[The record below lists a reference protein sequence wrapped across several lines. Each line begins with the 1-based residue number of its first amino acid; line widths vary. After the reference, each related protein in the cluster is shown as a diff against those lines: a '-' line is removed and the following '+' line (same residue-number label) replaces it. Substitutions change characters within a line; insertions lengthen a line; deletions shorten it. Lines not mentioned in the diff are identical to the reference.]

1 MWGAIVGDVVGSY
14 FEHFPTKSTD
24 FYLFREESTFTDD
37 TVLTTA
43 VADWLLKENDLVN
56 TLHRYVKFYPE
67 AGYGH
72 TFLSWA
78 QLRRRVPYQSWGN
91 GSAMRVSPVAYT
103 TETLADCLYLAKK
116 SAEVTHN
123 HQQGIYG
130 AQATAA
136 CIFMA
141 RSGSS
146 RTEICEY
153 IETTF
158 GYDLQRSL
166 EEIRPHYVFDV
177 SCQGSVP
184 ESIIAFL
191 ESTDFESAIRNAIS
205 LGGDTDTMAC
215 IAGAIAEPF
224 YGGVPQEI
232 YEPTLPLLDHR
243 IRNTVQSFYNRFVDR
258 QSEGK

>member
-1 MWGAIVGDVVGSY
+1 MWGAIAGDVIGSY

-56 TLHRYVKFYPE
+56 TLHRYVKFYPD

-91 GSAMRVSPVAYT
+91 GSAMRVSPVAYA

-136 CIFMA
+136 CVFLA
-141 RSGSS
+141 RTRKSKS
-146 RTEICEY
+146 EIRDFVEK
-153 IETTF
+153 EF
-158 GYDLQRSL
+158 HYDLQRTL
-166 EEIRPHYVFDV
+166 AEIRPHYAFDV

-205 LGGDTDTMAC
+205 LGGDADTMAC

-232 YEPTLPLLDHR
+232 YEQTLPLLDDR
-243 IRNTVQSFYNRFVDR
+243 IKMTVESFCGRYVD
-258 QSEGK
+258 